1 MPAAPTDGHHR
12 KRRLQAPVSNEA
24 SNKRKKTQPMK
35 RKSFLDAKLRDS
47 MPECFCDSV
56 VVLQVFFLWA
66 TDFLT

>member
-35 RKSFLDAKLRDS
+35 RKSFLNAKLRD
-47 MPECFCDSV
+47 
-56 VVLQVFFLWA
+56 
-66 TDFLT
+66 